1 MTRDRVVIGA
11 VVRGAGATCHNL
23 RPGEGKQAGMFPSW
37 LPIVAPLA
45 VLAGVG
51 MHLGRRAR
59 RAAAVR
65 RAAAAWAQTAGTVL
79 CTTIRVQRVGES
91 LSEMPL
97 VIYSYEVDGHPY
109 QSHRVRAGDE
119 TGQIKAVGDA
129 SSTLD
134 RYPVGSN
141 VTVYYD
147 PDDPANAALER

>member
-1 MTRDRVVIGA
+1 
-11 VVRGAGATCHNL
+11 
-23 RPGEGKQAGMFPSW
+23 MFPSW

-45 VLAGVG
+45 VLAGLGV
-51 MHLGRRAR
+51 HLSRRAR

-79 CTTIRVQRVGES
+79 STTIRVRRVGQS
-91 LSEMPL
+91 RSEIPL
-97 VIYSYEVDGHPY
+97 VIYSYQVDGRPY

-119 TGQIKAVGDA
+119 TGQIKVIGDA
-129 SSTLD
+129 SSMLD